1 MKKEKLPA
9 LGTGLS
15 ELNEMKTKL
24 NSMFYIIGSAL
35 ALMAYVILIDSALFD
50 QKAYKAIKMVI
61 YVIIICLILQV
72 AFLAFLFSDEKKLF
86 DECTD
91 ADVLNKVVAAA
102 KEFPEVAQQLQ
113 ECLKAEGR
121 KYLCWFEVFRL
132 LETADKESKSK
143 VLNAAKLK
151 INQFQS

>member
-9 LGTGLS
+9 LGTGVS
-15 ELNEMKTKL
+15 ELSEMKTKL
-24 NSMFYIIGSAL
+24 NSMFYILGSAL
-35 ALMAYVILIDSALFD
+35 ALMALAFLIDSAFD
-50 QKAYKAIKMVI
+50 PKAYKAIKISV
-61 YVIIICLILQV
+61 YVILICLMLQV
-72 AFLAFLFSDEKKLF
+72 AFLVFLFSDEKKLF

-102 KEFPEVAQQLQ
+102 KEFPEVALQMQ

-151 INQFQS
+151 INQFQ